1 MAELKTENKVL
12 MQNLLLEEKVVLKPG
27 IIKPTAGKIGLS
39 SVEIKPS
46 GRLLEAT
53 HSFSNNIHYFK
64 LSTKEVTVEE
74 LISDEGLYKDEREDF
89 AIYVPLFNK
98 LYSANQKIQLLNE
111 DGTSSSL
118 MSPINLYN
126 CAENKNGAV
135 TGTFNEG
142 VTNGIIWFRFVRDKD
157 GNISSENVIQ
167 AFMNP
172 VVAIWIDET

>member
-1 MAELKTENKVL
+1 
-12 MQNLLLEEKVVLKPG
+12 
-27 IIKPTAGKIGLS
+27 
-39 SVEIKPS
+39 
-46 GRLLEAT
+46 
-53 HSFSNNIHYFK
+53 
-64 LSTKEVTVEE
+64 
-74 LISDEGLYKDEREDF
+74 
-89 AIYVPLFNK
+89 
-98 LYSANQKIQLLNE
+98 
-111 DGTSSSL
+111 